1 MLIAD
6 SVGYVEEAQADPSVG
21 KILKDA
27 AMFLAVPSMLETS
40 LALPGKHTWIE
51 FFAPYPIKGA
61 AGTGLNGTGWTEELK
76 NQVASGMPRRN
87 CVRVFLHTQRPI
99 AQTLAD
105 VGSGMKSTAKSLL
118 NIK

>member
-21 KILKDA
+21 KIPKDA
-27 AMFLAVPSMLETS
+27 AMFQAVPSMLETS

-51 FFAPYPIKGA
+51 FFAPYQIKGA
-61 AGTGLNGTGWTEELK
+61 AGTGLNGTGWTEESK
-76 NQVASGMPRRN
+76 NQAASGMPGRK
-87 CVRVFLHTQRPI
+87 CARVFLHNQRPI

-105 VGSGMKSTAKSLL
+105 MSSAVKSTAKSVL

>member
-21 KILKDA
+21 KIPKDA
-27 AMFLAVPSMLETS
+27 AMFQAVPSMLETS
-40 LALPGKHTWIE
+40 LALPSKHTWIE
-51 FFAPYPIKGA
+51 FFALYQIKGA
-61 AGTGLNGTGWTEELK
+61 ADTGLNGTGWTEELK
-76 NQVASGMPRRN
+76 NQVASGMPRLN
-87 CVRVFLHTQRPI
+87 CARLFLHTQGRI

-105 VGSGMKSTAKSLL
+105 VGSAVKSTAKSVL